1 LVGGAS
7 GLLIAS
13 WSIALFQTLLPAE
26 FASLP
31 GISSV
36 TIDSRVLV
44 AALLVTTATGVVFG
58 AIPAVAASDVRLGAT
73 LSEEGRGGGSGARSW
88 RLRAALVVVDMALSV
103 VLLVGAGLLIVS
115 FKHLLDVSPGFEPQH
130 LVATTTVLPV
140 SKYDTHARA
149 TGFYQSLLERIRA
162 MPGVVSAGA
171 VAGLAF
177 NRQDGRLGLQS

>member
-1 LVGGAS
+1 ESTGHMPHAIRLQDDVVRGVRPALLVLLGAVGLVLLIACANVATLLLARATGRQREVAVRVALGAGRPRLVRQLLTESMLLALVGGAS

-58 AIPAVAASDVRLGAT
+58 AI
-73 LSEEGRGGGSGARSW
+73 
-88 RLRAALVVVDMALSV
+88 
-103 VLLVGAGLLIVS
+103 
-115 FKHLLDVSPGFEPQH
+115 
-130 LVATTTVLPV
+130 
-140 SKYDTHARA
+140 
-149 TGFYQSLLERIRA
+149 
-162 MPGVVSAGA
+162 
-171 VAGLAF
+171 
-177 NRQDGRLGLQS
+177 